1 MGMIIGRIIGWLLVL
16 AALVVLV
23 ADLIA
28 RLDTGH
34 FAFTAAGQ
42 LWFEISPSTL
52 ELAQPAIQ
60 RHVAAWLWDPIVV
73 VLTWPATLVLGVPGL
88 ALLWLCRKRDRR
100 RRRR

>member
-1 MGMIIGRIIGWLLVL
+1 MLIGRIIGWLLVL

-28 RLDTGH
+28 WLDTRH
-34 FAFTAAGQ
+34 FAPTAAGQ
-42 LWFEISPSTL
+42 LWFEISPGTL

-60 RHVAAWLWDPIVV
+60 RHVAAWLWTPIVF
-73 VLTWPATLVLGVPGL
+73 VLSWPAAAVLGAPGL
-88 ALLWLCRKRDRR
+88 ALAWACRTRDRR

>member
-1 MGMIIGRIIGWLLVL
+1 MLIGRILGWLLVL

-28 RLDTGH
+28 WLDTRH
-34 FAFTAAGQ
+34 FAPTAMGL
-42 LWFEISPSTL
+42 LWFEISPTTL

-60 RHVAAWLWDPIVV
+60 RHVAAWLWDPIVF
-73 VLTWPATLVLGVPGL
+73 VLTWPAALVLGVPGL
-88 ALLWLCRKRDRR
+88 ALLWLCRPRDRR

>member
-1 MGMIIGRIIGWLLVL
+1 MLIGRIIGWLLVL

-28 RLDTGH
+28 WLDTRHLGL
-34 FAFTAAGQ
+34 TAAGQ
-42 LWFEISPSTL
+42 LWYEISPSTL

-60 RHVAAWLWDPIVV
+60 RHVAAWLWEPIVAL
-73 VLTWPATLVLGVPGL
+73 LTLPAALILGAPGL
-88 ALLWLCRKRDRR
+88 LLLWACRSRDRR

>member
-1 MGMIIGRIIGWLLVL
+1 MIIGRVIGWLLVL

-28 RLDTGH
+28 WLDTRH
-34 FAFTAAGQ
+34 FALTAAGQ
-42 LWFEISPSTL
+42 LWFEISPTTL

-73 VLTWPATLVLGVPGL
+73 ALTWPAAAVLGAPGL
-88 ALLWLCRKRDRR
+88 VLLWLCRSRDRR